1 VTYPAWRPAVREGF
15 ASRIKRILSPGD
27 DLPSGGRRAQV
38 IAISNQKGGVGKTT
52 TAVNLGAGLVLFHQ
66 KKVLLIDLDA
76 QGHVSVSLQRPFA
89 ENGSGISTILSAK
102 NASILDAVAPTEMEN
117 LDITLSDR
125 SLIETEGQLAAKIG
139 REFILRR
146 ALSRARTYYDIVLID
161 CPPNLGNLTVNA
173 YVASDRLII
182 PCELSALALE
192 GMEGILDA
200 IDTVQYRLNH
210 PLKVLGI
217 LPTRVDHRN
226 VTMNEAV
233 FSRLRELFGDKLFK
247 TQITVN
253 TDLNKAQMLGKP
265 IFQFAPGSTG
275 AQNYQALADEVVERI
290 GWGTHPDSS
299 Y

>member
-1 VTYPAWRPAVREGF
+1 MREGL
-15 ASRIKRILSPGD
+15 AWRIKRILSPED
-27 DLPSGGRRAQV
+27 NLPSGGKRAQV
-38 IAISNQKGGVGKTT
+38 IAVSNQKGGVGKTT

-89 ENGSGISTILSAK
+89 ENGSGLSTLLTAK
-102 NASILDAVAPTEMEN
+102 NASLLDAISPTDLEN

-139 REFILRR
+139 REFILRKT
-146 ALSRARTYYDIVLID
+146 LSRATTYYDIVLID

-173 YVASDRLII
+173 YVASDYLLI

-192 GMEGILDA
+192 GMEGLLDA

-210 PLKVLGI
+210 PMKILGI

-233 FSRLRELFGDKLFK
+233 FSRLREVFGDKLFQ

-253 TDLNKAQMLGKP
+253 TDLNKAQMAGKP

-275 AQNYQALADEVVERI
+275 AQNYQALAEEVVERI
-290 GWGTHPDSS
+290 R
-299 Y
+299 